1 VAEHRYKAVVIDL
14 FDTLVTW
21 NPEGLP
27 LMQFRGR
34 EIRSTTPLLY
44 SVLESALG
52 NRFDREKFSEAHA
65 SVYADIFSERAK
77 ADALEITCLERFVRT
92 LKILEIEESIA
103 ASLAENLRRIHMARV
118 RQVTKAPVARIE
130 AMKKIARHLR
140 VGLISNFDD
149 SETGHLI
156 MDDTG
161 IRELFDAVIISADTG
176 YRKPNPLIFK
186 KILDAMQ
193 LEPADI
199 LFVGDTPLD
208 DVLGSKRVGMDAAWI
223 RRGRQEIPAERTSSR
238 QFGSSPGST
247 RLAELPPGIPAPDI
261 IISDLAELPAVLGL
275 QD

>member
-21 NPEGLP
+21 NPDGLP

-44 SVLESALG
+44 PALETALG
-52 NRFDREKFSEAHA
+52 ERFDREKFSEAHA
-65 SVYADIFSERAK
+65 SVYADIFSARAK
-77 ADALEITCLERFVRT
+77 PDAIEITCLERFSRT
-92 LKILEIEESIA
+92 LKVLDLDEDRA
-103 ASLAENLRRIHMARV
+103 APLAEDLRRIHMARV
-118 RQVTKAPVARIE
+118 RQVTKAPPARID
-130 AMKKIARHLR
+130 AMRKIAKHHR

-156 MDDTG
+156 LHDTG
-161 IRELFDAVIISADTG
+161 ICELFDAVIISADIG

-186 KILDAMQ
+186 QILELMR

-208 DVLGSKRVGMDAAWI
+208 DVLGSKGVGMHSAWI
-223 RRGRQEIPAERTSSR
+223 RTRGR
-238 QFGSSPGST
+238 
-247 RLAELPPGIPAPDI
+247 ELPEGIPAPDI
-261 IISDLAELPAVLGL
+261 IISDLAELPAALGL